1 LTPWFVPEAG
11 SDRSR
16 SSRGGALYS
25 ASSSTKRKRSK
36 RTLYFHKTP
45 CSRRFCYSYL
55 CRLVKQV
62 LRFPGTGDDV
72 KNLLRQLKRTAA
84 IDSWSLTFL
93 FLARRIV
100 STLLLLLPCVLLLL
114 CLYPPPCFR
123 SKHTALEQEGGGVR
137 FSDTGRQ
144 PDALQQQQFV
154 FYAGR
159 PTHSTFI
166 QLYSLY
172 ARLGVLH
179 LFSTYR
185 SWLPFRVCFCCR
197 GCLLHG
203 QPQPPLPRKWE
214 LQHSMH
220 RDFEP
225 CRSI

>member
-1 LTPWFVPEAG
+1 MTPWFVPEAG

-45 CSRRFCYSYL
+45 CTRRFCYSYL

-123 SKHTALEQEGGGVR
+123 SKHTALEQEGGGCA
-137 FSDTGRQ
+137 F
-144 PDALQQQQFV
+144 
-154 FYAGR
+154 
-159 PTHSTFI
+159 PTLAANPMPCSSSSSFFMQADPHTAHS
-166 QLYSLY
+166 YSYILCM
-172 ARLGVLH
+172 LG
-179 LFSTYR
+179 
-185 SWLPFRVCFCCR
+185 
-197 GCLLHG
+197 
-203 QPQPPLPRKWE
+203 
-214 LQHSMH
+214 
-220 RDFEP
+220 
-225 CRSI
+225 